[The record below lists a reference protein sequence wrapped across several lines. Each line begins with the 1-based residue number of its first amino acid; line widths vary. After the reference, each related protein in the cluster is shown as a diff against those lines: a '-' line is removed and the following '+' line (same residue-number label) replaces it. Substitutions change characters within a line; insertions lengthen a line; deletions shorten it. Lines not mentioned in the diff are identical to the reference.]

1 VADQTQPDIIEL
13 IDFAHTLADASGE
26 VIRPYFRTR
35 MGVSNKAGDGAYDPV
50 TAADEAAE
58 HVIAT
63 AVAQRWPDHGFVGEE
78 HGIRQP
84 DARLRWVVDPIDGT
98 RAFIMGWP
106 MWGTLIGLLDGTRP
120 VLGLMDQPFTRE
132 RFWSGHDGAYM
143 RSAETPTTPIRT
155 RPCPAIAE
163 AILATTHPDLFADGD
178 EMDAFAQLKVRV
190 RMTRFGGDC
199 YNYCMLAAGFVD
211 LVVESGLKPYDI
223 VALIPIIEQA
233 GGVIT
238 TWDGRPA
245 TQGGRILA
253 AGDPHLHEAA
263 MAVLAG

>member
-1 VADQTQPDIIEL
+1 
-13 IDFAHTLADASGE
+13 
-26 VIRPYFRTR
+26 
-35 MGVSNKAGDGAYDPV
+35 
-50 TAADEAAE
+50 
-58 HVIAT
+58 
-63 AVAQRWPDHGFVGEE
+63 
-78 HGIRQP
+78 
-84 DARLRWVVDPIDGT
+84 
-98 RAFIMGWP
+98 
-106 MWGTLIGLLDGTRP
+106 
-120 VLGLMDQPFTRE
+120 
-132 RFWSGHDGAYM
+132 
-143 RSAETPTTPIRT
+143 
-155 RPCPAIAE
+155 
-163 AILATTHPDLFADGD
+163 ATTHPDLFADGD